1 MFPRLAKSLRTG
13 FITAGVLIGI
23 ASLPMFAQQ
32 SDDLSDSAK
41 QQIAEILSHKQ
52 SFNAAERKISSHL
65 VFANRANR
73 QQMSR
78 SVSHLVDT
86 ARFGARGMVEVD
98 IKGEVNEAL
107 LGLIVA
113 AGGEVENSSVEY
125 GAVRAILPLRSL
137 ERVAQSN
144 QVSSI
149 DDAEPYL
156 LNSVRPST
164 SPVRV
169 TGMPMTGMPKAPRFV
184 ERRAAAPVRQPTELP
199 LLAANG
205 VLPSLSSWFSLR
217 GLSFFV
223 GALTSQ
229 GYISHTANQVVAM
242 GINGTGVKVGVLSDS
257 ASAAR
262 VAALMGTGDLGPG
275 TTVLPGLGSSGTDEG
290 TAMMEIVQDI
300 APGAQIYFAT
310 ANGGQAA
317 MAANIASLAA
327 AGCTIIVDDITY
339 LAEAAFQDGP
349 IAQAVNTFTAAG
361 GLYFSSAANSGN
373 LTHGTSGT
381 WEGDFQNGGAVT
393 SGPIFAIEGAG
404 FFNNFGTAGSPV
416 LFDTMTVTTSFISLK
431 WADPIAMSSN
441 DYDLFITNSTG
452 STVKGF
458 SAAAQTGTQNPFEAV
473 QQGSGCG
480 TASPSGYC
488 PAVGDRIYIILF
500 SGSARA
506 LRLDMNRGQ
515 VSINT
520 AGSTYGHNGGPS
532 TLTVAATAWN
542 SAHAGTRPF
551 TGFANPTEVFSS
563 DGPRKMFFNPDGTPI
578 TPGNFLFGTNGGTT
592 FQKPDFT
599 AADGVSAKTPGFN
612 PFFGTSAAAPHAA
625 AVAALVKSAK
635 PSLTGPQIRTI
646 LINTALDNMAV
657 GVDRDGG
664 YGIVMAKAAVLA
676 ALP

>member
-1 MFPRLAKSLRTG
+1 MFPRLAKISRTR
-13 FITAGVLIGI
+13 LIAVAAFVAV
-23 ASLPMFAQQ
+23 ASLPILAQEA
-32 SDDLSDSAK
+32 DLSDSAK
-41 QQIAEILSHKQ
+41 QQIAEILRQKQ

-73 QQMSR
+73 QQMPR

-86 ARFGARGMVEVD
+86 ARFGPRGMVEVD

-113 AGGEVENSSVEY
+113 VGGEVENSSAEF

-149 DDAEPYL
+149 DDSEPYL

-164 SPVRV
+164 SPVHV
-169 TGMPMTGMPKAPRFV
+169 TGMPKAPRFV
-184 ERRAAAPVRQPTELP
+184 ERRAAAPVRPTELP

-205 VLPSLSSWFSLR
+205 ALPSLSSWFSLR

-290 TAMMEIVQDI
+290 TAMMEIVQDL

-317 MAANIASLAA
+317 MAANIGSLAA

-361 GLYFSSAANSGN
+361 GLYFSAAANSGN
-373 LTHGTSGT
+373 LSHGTSGT
-381 WEGDFQNGGAVT
+381 WEGDFLNGGAVT

-404 FFNNFGTAGSPV
+404 FFHNFGTAGSPV

-431 WADPIAMSSN
+431 WSDPIAGSSN

-488 PAVGDRIYIILF
+488 PAAGDRIYIILF

-515 VSINT
+515 ISINT
-520 AGSTYGHNGGPS
+520 AGSTYGHNGGPN

-551 TGFANPTEVFSS
+551 TGAANPTEVFSS

-625 AVAALVKSAK
+625 AVAALVKSAN
-635 PSLTGPQIRTI
+635 PALTAAQIRTI

-664 YGIVMAKAAVLA
+664 YGIVMAKAAVTA

>member
-1 MFPRLAKSLRTG
+1 MFPRLSNSLRTSLVA
-13 FITAGVLIGI
+13 AGVLFGI
-23 ASLPMFAQQ
+23 ASVPIFAQQ

-41 QQIAEILSHKQ
+41 QQIAEILRHKQ

-73 QQMSR
+73 QQLSR

-125 GAVRAILPLRSL
+125 GAVRAMLPLRSI
-137 ERVAQSN
+137 EQVAQSN
-144 QVSSI
+144 QVTSI
-149 DDAEPYL
+149 DEAEGYL
-156 LNSVRPST
+156 LNSIQPST
-164 SPVRV
+164 SPVHV
-169 TGMPMTGMPKAPRFV
+169 TGMPKAPRFV
-184 ERRAAAPVRQPTELP
+184 ERRAAEPVRQPRDLP

-205 VLPSLSSWFSLR
+205 SLPSLSSWFSLR

-229 GYISHTANQVVAM
+229 GYISHTANQVVNM
-242 GINGTGVKVGVLSDS
+242 GINGTGVKVGVMSDS

-290 TAMMEIVQDI
+290 AAMMEIVQDL

-317 MAANIASLAA
+317 MAANIGSLAA

-339 LAEAAFQDGP
+339 FAEAAFQDGP
-349 IAQAVNTFTAAG
+349 ISQAVNTFVAGG

-381 WEGDFQNGGAVT
+381 WEGDFLNGGAVT
-393 SGPIFAIEGAG
+393 SGPIFAVEGAG
-404 FFNNFGTAGSPV
+404 FFHNFGTGGSPV

-431 WADPIAMSSN
+431 WSDPIAGSGN

-452 STVKGF
+452 TTVKGF

-473 QQGSGCG
+473 QQGTGCG
-480 TASPSGYC
+480 TATPSGYC

-515 VSINT
+515 ISINT
-520 AGSTYGHNGGPS
+520 AGSTFGHNGGPN

-563 DGPRKMFFNPDGTPI
+563 DGPRKMFFNPDGSPI

-625 AVAALVKSAK
+625 GVAALVKAAN

-657 GVDRDGG
+657 GPDRDGG
-664 YGIVMAKAAVLA
+664 YGIVVAKAAVLA
-676 ALP
+676 ALGP

>member
-1 MFPRLAKSLRTG
+1 MFLRTFRLSTAR
-13 FITAGVLIGI
+13 FIAIAVLGGI
-23 ASLPMFAQQ
+23 ASLPIFAQ
-32 SDDLSDSAK
+32 DDLTDSAK
-41 QQIAEILSHKQ
+41 QQIAEILRQKQ
-52 SFNAAERKISSHL
+52 SFSAAERKISSHL
-65 VFANRANR
+65 VFANRATR
-73 QQMSR
+73 QQLSR
-78 SVSHLVDT
+78 SISHLVDT
-86 ARFGARGMVEVD
+86 SRMGARGMVEVD
-98 IKGEVNEAL
+98 IKGEVNESL

-113 AGGEVENSSVEY
+113 AGGEVENSSVEH
-125 GAVRAILPLRSL
+125 GSVRAVLPLRSL

-149 DDAEPYL
+149 EDAEQYL
-156 LNSVRPST
+156 LNSVQSSA

-169 TGMPMTGMPKAPRFV
+169 TGMPKAPRFV
-184 ERRAAAPVRQPTELP
+184 ERTAEVVPQRRELP

-242 GINGTGVKVGVLSDS
+242 GINGTGVKVGVMSDS

-262 VAALMGTGDLGPG
+262 VAALIASGDLGPG

-290 TAMMEIVQDI
+290 AAMMEIVQDL
-300 APGAQIYFAT
+300 APGAQIFFAT

-317 MAANIASLAA
+317 MAANIASLAS
-327 AGCTIIVDDITY
+327 AGCNIIVDDITY

-349 IAQAVNTFTAAG
+349 IAQAVNTYVAGG

-381 WEGDFQNGGAVT
+381 WEGDFLNGGAVT

-404 FFNNFGTAGSPV
+404 FFHNFGTAGSPL
-416 LFDTMTVTTSFISLK
+416 LFDTMTVTSGFISLK
-431 WADPIAMSSN
+431 WSDPIAGSNN

-473 QQGSGCG
+473 QQGTGCG
-480 TASPSGYC
+480 TATPSGYC
-488 PAVGDRIYIILF
+488 PAAGDRIYIILF

-515 VSINT
+515 ISINT
-520 AGSTYGHNGGPS
+520 AGSTFGHNGGPN
-532 TLTVAATAWN
+532 TLSVAATAWN

-563 DGPRKMFFNPDGTPI
+563 DGPRKMFFNPDGSPI

-599 AADGVSAKTPGFN
+599 AADGGSAKTPGFN

-625 AVAALVKSAK
+625 AVAALVKAAN
-635 PSLTGPQIRTI
+635 PGLTGPQIRTI
-646 LINTALDNMAV
+646 LINTSLDNMAV

-676 ALP
+676 ALAP

>member
-1 MFPRLAKSLRTG
+1 MFPRLAKISRTRLIAVAA
-13 FITAGVLIGI
+13 FIAV
-23 ASLPMFAQQ
+23 ASLPILAQE
-32 SDDLSDSAK
+32 SDLGDSAK
-41 QQIAEILSHKQ
+41 QQIAEILQQKR

-86 ARFGARGMVEVD
+86 ARFGPRGMVEVD

-113 AGGEVENSSVEY
+113 VGGEVQNSTPEY

-156 LNSVRPST
+156 LNNTIRPSS
-164 SPVRV
+164 SPVHV
-169 TGMPMTGMPKAPRFV
+169 TGMPKGPRFV
-184 ERRAAAPVRQPTELP
+184 ERRAAAPVQPTELP

-290 TAMMEIVQDI
+290 TAMMEIVQDL

-349 IAQAVNTFTAAG
+349 IAQAVNTFTTAG
-361 GLYFSSAANSGN
+361 GLYFSAAANSGN
-373 LTHGTSGT
+373 LSHGTSGT
-381 WEGDFQNGGAVT
+381 WEGDFLNGGAVT
-393 SGPIFAIEGAG
+393 SGPIFNIEGAG
-404 FFNNFGTAGSPV
+404 FFHNFGTAGSPV
-416 LFDTMTVTTSFISLK
+416 LFDTMTVTTTFISLK
-431 WADPIAMSSN
+431 WSDPIAGSGN

-452 STVKGF
+452 ATVKGF

-488 PAVGDRIYIILF
+488 PAAGDRIYIILF

-515 VSINT
+515 ISINT

-542 SAHAGTRPF
+542 SAHAGTKPF

-563 DGPRKMFFNPDGTPI
+563 DGPRKMFFNADGTPI

-646 LINTALDNMAV
+646 LINTALDNMAI

-664 YGIVMAKAAVLA
+664 YGIVMAKAAVTA

>member
-1 MFPRLAKSLRTG
+1 MFPRLAKISRTR
-13 FITAGVLIGI
+13 LI
-23 ASLPMFAQQ
+23 AVAAFVAVSSLPILAQEADQ
-32 SDDLSDSAK
+32 LSDSAK
-41 QQIAEILSHKQ
+41 QQIAEILRQKQ

-65 VFANRANR
+65 VFANRAAR

-113 AGGEVENSSVEY
+113 AGGEVENSSAEY
-125 GAVRAILPLRSL
+125 GAVRAMLPLRSL

-156 LNSVRPST
+156 LNSVRPSA
-164 SPVRV
+164 SPVHV
-169 TGMPMTGMPKAPRFV
+169 TGMPKAPRFV

-242 GINGTGVKVGVLSDS
+242 GINGSGVKVGVLSDS

-290 TAMMEIVQDI
+290 TAMMEIVQDL

-349 IAQAVNTFTAAG
+349 IAQAVNTFTSAG

-381 WEGDFQNGGAVT
+381 WEGDFLNGGAVT

-404 FFNNFGTAGSPV
+404 FFHNFGTAGSPV

-431 WADPIAMSSN
+431 WSDPIAGSGN

-473 QQGSGCG
+473 QQGTGCG
-480 TASPSGYC
+480 TGSPSGYC

-520 AGSTYGHNGGPS
+520 AGSTYGHNGGPN

>member
-1 MFPRLAKSLRTG
+1 MFPRLAKISRTR
-13 FITAGVLIGI
+13 LIAVAAFVAV
-23 ASLPMFAQQ
+23 ASLPILAQE
-32 SDDLSDSAK
+32 SDLSDSAK
-41 QQIAEILSHKQ
+41 QQIAEILRQKQ

-65 VFANRANR
+65 VFANRASR

-86 ARFGARGMVEVD
+86 ARFGPRGMVEVD

-113 AGGEVENSSVEY
+113 VGGEVENSSAEY
-125 GAVRAILPLRSL
+125 GTVRAILPLRSL

-144 QVSSI
+144 QVSSV

-156 LNSVRPST
+156 LNNSIRPST
-164 SPVRV
+164 SPIHV
-169 TGMPMTGMPKAPRFV
+169 TGMPKAPRFV
-184 ERRAAAPVRQPTELP
+184 ERRAAAPVRPTDLP

-205 VLPSLSSWFSLR
+205 TLPSLSSWFSLR

-361 GLYFSSAANSGN
+361 GLYFSSAGNSGDVS
-373 LTHGTSGT
+373 HGTSGT
-381 WEGDFQNGGAVT
+381 WEGDFLNGGAVT

-404 FFNNFGTAGSPV
+404 FFHNFGTAGSPV

-431 WADPIAMSSN
+431 WADPIAGSGN

-452 STVKGF
+452 ATVKGF

-480 TASPSGYC
+480 TATPSGYC
-488 PAVGDRIYIILF
+488 PAAGDRIYIILF

-515 VSINT
+515 ISINT
-520 AGSTYGHNGGPS
+520 TGSTYGHNGGPN

-542 SAHAGTRPF
+542 SAHAGTKPF

-563 DGPRKMFFNPDGTPI
+563 DGPRKMFFNPDGSPI

-625 AVAALVKSAK
+625 GVAALVKSAK

-664 YGIVMAKAAVLA
+664 YGIVMAKAAVTA